1 MGARPDALK
10 AAIDQAW
17 RVFDLPA
24 PDTTGVCRQ
33 CCMDPQIEADFLEHP
48 ARELPPDYIRDW
60 YSAAYDGS
68 IRHAHVAWLL
78 PRVMEMLAEGQV
90 VAHVGNEAVFSRL
103 PLTGFPDRWPDRQVA
118 AVQGFALAW
127 FDAFLHGELPRS
139 QGGLDAALCMFGEGG
154 LDIRPLL
161 ALLDGLPDA
170 TLVDLLDREWVFHGV
185 GRICFDAFWSR
196 EPGRATAWTWYT
208 GEGLRDRMELA
219 AYAGNDKA
227 FAVHDAIVQ
236 ARADKPR

>member
-1 MGARPDALK
+1 
-10 AAIDQAW
+10 
-17 RVFDLPA
+17 
-24 PDTTGVCRQ
+24 
-33 CCMDPQIEADFLEHP
+33 
-48 ARELPPDYIRDW
+48 
-60 YSAAYDGS
+60 
-68 IRHAHVAWLL
+68 
-78 PRVMEMLAEGQV
+78 MEMLAEGQV